1 MEEEFYMNQTSDPL
15 MFIASKKTIYGAMV
29 LGLTTSL
36 AFRLLIILNHV
47 EPSWV
52 RPVWYF
58 GVLGNLVFFYYRFKV
73 TKKRKRAVRKYHL
86 IEKINSGSTLSDK
99 ERNALVY
106 LLQSIDRSPESV
118 NYLIISVF
126 SVVAI
131 ILDIAMVKYF

>member
-1 MEEEFYMNQTSDPL
+1 MNQTSDPL